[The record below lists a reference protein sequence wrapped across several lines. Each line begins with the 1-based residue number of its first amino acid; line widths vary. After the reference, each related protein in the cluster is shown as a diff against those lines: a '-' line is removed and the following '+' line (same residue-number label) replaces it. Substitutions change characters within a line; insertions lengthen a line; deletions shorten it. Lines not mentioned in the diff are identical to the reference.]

1 MGERAPATGPA
12 GLGLKPRNTPLLS
25 SWFSRIHREYEA
37 GNLTLHYREV
47 LLVLGRFHTCRF
59 GIFPSHQTLATRA
72 RCSVRT
78 VQRALQA
85 ARGLGLL
92 DWAARRV
99 KAAWRSLRASNRY
112 VLRLPAGPVRTPLP
126 TTGQRGRGVT
136 YLKEKS
142 GIEETQ
148 PVAAAV
154 RQAAQ
159 AVLDAVRARRMRQ
172 LGLA

>member
-1 MGERAPATGPA
+1 
-12 GLGLKPRNTPLLS
+12 LS
-25 SWFSRIHREYEA
+25 SWFSRVHREYEA

-47 LLVLGRFHTCRF
+47 LLILGRFHACRF
-59 GIFPSHQTLATRA
+59 GIFPSHATLAARA

-85 ARGLGLL
+85 ARELGLV

-112 VLRLPAGPVRTPLP
+112 VLRLPTGPVRSPLP

-136 YLKEKS
+136 YQKEKRR
-142 GIEETQ
+142 IERAQ
-148 PVAAAV
+148 PVAEAV

-159 AVLDAVRARRMRQ
+159 AVLDAVRARRMRA
-172 LGLA
+172 LGLG

>member
-1 MGERAPATGPA
+1 
-12 GLGLKPRNTPLLS
+12 LS

-47 LLVLGRFHTCRF
+47 LLILGRFHTCRF

-85 ARGLGLL
+85 ARELGLV

-112 VLRLPAGPVRTPLP
+112 VLTVPAGPVRT
-126 TTGQRGRGVT
+126 TGQQGRGVT
-136 YLKEKS
+136 YREEKPAH
-142 GIEETQ
+142 E
-148 PVAAAV
+148 VARVAPEARKAAV
-154 RQAAQ
+154 EALAAI
-159 AVLDAVRARRMRQ
+159 AARRMRA
-172 LGLA
+172 LGLG